1 MENSNKKKWK
11 KAIIYS
17 VLSKVLKWLSIG
29 LGIAGVIAGITVG
42 VLSGTAPGLVT
53 LFGCWLFGVGSY
65 TSSVMSQAQS
75 LALAAELQPHQEP
88 TREIND
94 KNTLHINVQE
104 NTNTN
109 ELNTNKF
116 YTVDVKNTS
125 IDNTPLTESKKFKS
139 DDGTEY
145 YTVPTGSEEVKY
157 HIETLEK

>member
-42 VLSGTAPGLVT
+42 VLSGVAPGLVT
-53 LFGCWLFGVGSY
+53 IFGCWLFGIASY
-65 TSSVMSQAQS
+65 STSVMSEAQS

-94 KNTLHINVQE
+94 KNILHINVQE

-145 YTVPTGSEEVKY
+145 YTVSTGNEEAKY
-157 HIETLEK
+157 HIETFEK